1 MNNTS
6 PPKWME
12 LHYAATV
19 VDFHAHPALKAVLF
33 HRNLTRR
40 YRPLTAFFWPP
51 NVETNFPAL
60 ERGGVDVLLSAIYA
74 PEKPILTDLPLLKVL
89 RYAPWPFIR
98 RTWNE
103 LFQRTYFEA
112 TVGLL
117 DDLEGRID
125 AYNRRAK
132 PGARQRHVEL
142 AHSVDDLDR
151 MVSQGSRGPIAFI
164 HTIEGGHSL
173 QGETGSADEVLRN
186 LDALFERGVA
196 ALTLAHFYPNRLVSP
211 VFPYPEY
218 LLPLISQKHI
228 DRLWTEHDLSH
239 GLTSIGE
246 QVVERMLELGMIIDV
261 SHATPPA
268 RRRVY
273 EIAGL
278 SNKQGA
284 VVATHVGAYEINPS
298 PYNLEDWEIRW
309 MTDHGGVVGVIFMNY
324 WLMANATNLGV
335 NFVSRTIEHFVQA
348 GGGTT
353 DHVVI
358 GSDFDGFT
366 DTPDDLKN
374 ASEMPRL
381 TQRLMSELKSTGQRK
396 YTDEDV
402 EKILGKNALR
412 VLRDGWGRKHNP
424 A

>member
-1 MNNTS
+1 MNS
-6 PPKWME
+6 RSSPKWIE

-19 VDFHAHPALKAVLF
+19 VDCHAHPALKAVLF
-33 HRNLTRR
+33 HRDLTRR

-60 ERGGVDVLLSAIYA
+60 EQGGVDVLLSAIYA
-74 PEKPILTDLPLLKVL
+74 PERPILTDLPWLKVL
-89 RYAPWPFIR
+89 RYAPWPWVR
-98 RTWNE
+98 RTWHA
-103 LFQRTYFEA
+103 LFKRTYFEA

-117 DDLEGRID
+117 DDLEERIES
-125 AYNRRAK
+125 YNRRAK
-132 PGARQRHVEL
+132 PGNPRRRVEL
-142 AHSVDDLDR
+142 AHSVEDLDR
-151 MVSQGSRGPIAFI
+151 MVSQGNGGPIAFV
-164 HTIEGGHSL
+164 HTVEGGHSL
-173 QGETGSADEVLRN
+173 QGETGSADEILGN

-196 ALTLAHFYPNRLVSP
+196 ALTLAHFYPNRLASP

-218 LLPLISQKHI
+218 LLPLISEKHI
-228 DRLWTEHDLSH
+228 DRLWAEHDLAR
-239 GLTSIGE
+239 GLTSIGQ

-273 EIAGL
+273 EIAEL

-309 MTDHGGVVGVIFMNY
+309 MADHGGAVGIIFTTY
-324 WLMANATNLGV
+324 WLMPNATRLGL
-335 NFVSRTIEHFVQA
+335 NFISRTIEHFVQA

-366 DTPDDLKN
+366 DTPDDLRD
-374 ASEMPRL
+374 ASKMPRL
-381 TQRLMSELKSTGQRK
+381 TQRLVSELKSAGQRK

-412 VLRDGWGRKHNP
+412 VLHEGWGRKHSP

>member
-1 MNNTS
+1 MSTS
-6 PPKWME
+6 SAPKWRE
-12 LHYAATV
+12 LHFASTV

-40 YRPLTAFFWPP
+40 YRPLRSFFWPP
-51 NVETNFPAL
+51 SVETNFPAL
-60 ERGGVDVLLSAIYA
+60 EQGGVDVLLSAIYA
-74 PEKPILTDLPLLKVL
+74 PEKPILNDFPLLKLL
-89 RYAPWPFIR
+89 RYAPWPFVR
-98 RTWNE
+98 RTWHE
-103 LFQRTYFEA
+103 LFKHTYFEA

-117 DDLEGRID
+117 DDLEGRIES
-125 AYNRRAK
+125 YNRRASS
-132 PGARQRHVEL
+132 AAAQRRVEL
-142 AHSVDDLDR
+142 AHSVEDLDR
-151 MVSQGSRGPIAFI
+151 MLGQGSSGPIAFV

-173 QGETGSADEVLRN
+173 QGETGNADEVLRN

-196 ALTLAHFYPNRLVSP
+196 SLTLAHFYPNRLVSP

-218 LLPLISQKHI
+218 ILPLISEKHV
-228 DRLWTEHDLSH
+228 DRLWDEHDLAR
-239 GLTSIGE
+239 GLTSIGQ
-246 QVVERMLELGMIIDV
+246 QVVERMLEIGMIIDV
-261 SHATPPA
+261 SHSTPPA

-273 EIAGL
+273 EIAAQ
-278 SNKQGA
+278 SKKQGA

-309 MTDHGGVVGVIFMNY
+309 MADHGGAVGVIFMNY
-324 WLMANATNLGV
+324 WLMASATHLGV

-353 DHVVI
+353 DHIVI

-366 DTPDDLKN
+366 DTPDDLHD

-396 YTDEDV
+396 YTDEDL

-412 VLRDGWGRKHNP
+412 VLHEGWGRKTSH